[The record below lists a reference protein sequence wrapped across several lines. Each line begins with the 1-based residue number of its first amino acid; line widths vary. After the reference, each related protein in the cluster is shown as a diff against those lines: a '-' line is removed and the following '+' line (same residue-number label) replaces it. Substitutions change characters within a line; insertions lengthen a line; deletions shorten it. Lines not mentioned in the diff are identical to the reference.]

1 MFTGL
6 HNVLL
11 YWLVLTI
18 IHFSIIPITKISL
31 KLPNILWIPL
41 YVFHLCS
48 LMGFAMKVSDSNDI
62 GFASVLIV
70 MIEATRMVLKSHSYF
85 RTKMLYLTDNKY
97 KNYAFQHIRVVNV
110 D

>member
-1 MFTGL
+1 
-6 HNVLL
+6 
-11 YWLVLTI
+11 
-18 IHFSIIPITKISL
+18 
-31 KLPNILWIPL
+31 
-41 YVFHLCS
+41 
-48 LMGFAMKVSDSNDI
+48 MKVSDSNDI